1 MVEVATTAKK
11 IIANVENVI
20 VGKRSQIVLSLVSW
34 FSEGHILLEDVPGVA
49 KTMLARALAAS
60 VGCSFKRIQCTP
72 DLLPTDVTGA
82 SIFNPRT
89 TDFEFRPGPV
99 FAQIVLADEIN
110 RATPRTQSA
119 LLEAMAES
127 RVSVD
132 GTTHEL
138 ERPFLV
144 IGTQNPVDHEGTFPL
159 PEAQLDRFLVRFSLG
174 YPSMEQEFKMLD
186 MLERGHPLD
195 KLEPVVSAADLVACQ
210 RAVREVH
217 VDEKVRR
224 YMLQMVHETRQ
235 HDELSLGASPRA
247 SLALFRTGQS
257 MAAILGRNFVLP
269 DDVKRVAPAVLT
281 HRLIVRPESRLR
293 KVTAAAIVEE
303 ILGEIPIPTLA
314 AEARDP

>member
-1 MVEVATTAKK
+1 
-11 IIANVENVI
+11 
-20 VGKRSQIVLSLVSW
+20 
-34 FSEGHILLEDVPGVA
+34 
-49 KTMLARALAAS
+49 
-60 VGCSFKRIQCTP
+60 
-72 DLLPTDVTGA
+72 LLPTDVTGA
-82 SIFNPRT
+82 SIFNPKT
-89 TDFEFRPGPV
+89 TDFEFRAGPV

-110 RATPRTQSA
+110 RATPRTQAA
-119 LLEAMAES
+119 LLEAMGES

-132 GTTHEL
+132 GITHEL
-138 ERPFLV
+138 DKPFLV

-174 YPSMEQEFKMLD
+174 YPSMEQELKMLD

-195 KLEPVVSAADLVACQ
+195 KLQPVISAAEIVACQ
-210 RAVREVH
+210 RTVREVH

-224 YMLQMVHETRQ
+224 YLLQIVHETRE

-247 SLALFRTGQS
+247 TLALFRTGQA

-293 KVTAAAIVEE
+293 KVTAAAIVDE
-303 ILGEIPIPTLA
+303 ILGEIPVPTMV
-314 AEARDP
+314 AEARAS